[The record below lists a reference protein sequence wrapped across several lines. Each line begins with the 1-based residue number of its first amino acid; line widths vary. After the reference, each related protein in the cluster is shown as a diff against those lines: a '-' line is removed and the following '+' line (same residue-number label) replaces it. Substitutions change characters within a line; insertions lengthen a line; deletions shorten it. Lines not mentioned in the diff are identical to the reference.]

1 MLVIEI
7 GIKSFYIMNLAYS
20 LVMSKLLWNHQIS
33 CVNCQ
38 IAVTSTRIWTSLESP
53 DKLKNGVVP
62 TRVIEFR

>member
-1 MLVIEI
+1 
-7 GIKSFYIMNLAYS
+7 MNLAYI

-53 DKLKNGVVP
+53 DKYKNGVVP